1 MRRLRSSTGSP
12 PAGPTGSD
20 TSRIVAHLPP
30 GGVTERFGGITAVD
44 NVDLDLRDGEII
56 GRNGAGKTTL
66 MNCISGFLKIE
77 AGRIGMLALLS
88 GICDTLI
95 ALETGAVIA
104 TGTPDE
110 VLSHPPV
117 IEAYLAPTRAP
128 TTVRVPRRP
137 LRATSRVGSVDPT
150 FRARHRTI
158 RIDGPAAMGIVNAS
172 PESFS
177 GDGGTTL
184 DQQVAQVAEQFAA
197 GALLVDLGGQS
208 ANTKTPELAVAAET
222 SRLVPLIE
230 AVRAAGIDG
239 LLSIDTYKPAVADA
253 CLRAGADVIN
263 DVSALH
269 HPELADVV
277 AEWGAGFVLMH
288 TVGAPK
294 VKILETDLYDDV
306 VTDVLD
312 FAHRTLDRLEAAGVS
327 REQVL
332 FDPGVDFAKTPR
344 QSLDLVHGVG
354 RMAEL
359 GRPLLLALSRKD
371 FIGALTRTTP
381 RRRDAG
387 TLAAIAAVAA
397 AVPETVF
404 RVHDVVGTVQLLA
417 VLGAI
422 ADPERLPADTVLD
435 DALRREPIPE
445 GPAG

>member
-1 MRRLRSSTGSP
+1 M
-12 PAGPTGSD
+12 
-20 TSRIVAHLPP
+20 
-30 GGVTERFGGITAVD
+30 
-44 NVDLDLRDGEII
+44 
-56 GRNGAGKTTL
+56 
-66 MNCISGFLKIE
+66 
-77 AGRIGMLALLS
+77 
-88 GICDTLI
+88 
-95 ALETGAVIA
+95 
-104 TGTPDE
+104 
-110 VLSHPPV
+110 
-117 IEAYLAPTRAP
+117 
-128 TTVRVPRRP
+128 
-137 LRATSRVGSVDPT
+137 DPT
-150 FRARHRTI
+150 FRARSRTV
-158 RIDGPAAMGIVNAS
+158 RIDAPAAMGIVNAS

-184 DQQVAQVAEQFAA
+184 DQQVAQVRDQFAA

-208 ANTKTPELAVAAET
+208 ANTKTPELAVEDET
-222 SRLVPLIE
+222 ERLVPLIE

-277 AEWGAGFVLMH
+277 AGWGAGFVLMH
-288 TVGAPK
+288 TVGPPK
-294 VKILETDLYDDV
+294 VKILERDLYG
-306 VTDVLD
+306 DVLED
-312 FAHRTLDRLEAAGVS
+312 VIAFGHRLLDRLGAAGVS

-371 FIGALTRTTP
+371 FIGAVARTTP

-387 TLAAIAAVAA
+387 TLAAVGAVAD

-404 RVHDVVGTVQLLA
+404 RVHDVAGTVQFLDVRA
-417 VLGAI
+417 AI
-422 ADPERLPADTVLD
+422 ADPDRLPADTVLD
-435 DALRREPIPE
+435 DALRREPLPD
-445 GPAG
+445 PT